1 MCLYCFRSTY
11 TSSGSCLWFRC
22 VLAASSPVLASIV
35 SSTGA
40 LVELQVPCVSDSVL
54 AHVLDYIYTGALPCT
69 QSHQQ
74 YSNLFTAACYLK
86 MDDLRRRLET
96 QAKQLQLSGSDN
108 RASLEST
115 WEDTPRGAA
124 TSSCS
129 LSGQTLQGINT
140 GSCGQIT
147 IVPSLKLPKAIPVPV
162 EMCRVSRRATEVQ
175 QYQVLS
181 ACPANPE
188 SWLQS
193 TDVQTGAAE
202 NKRSSAK
209 EGEMK
214 RTEATQQLCLVATSV
229 PEEAQTLRGDEQI
242 RYAPGCGDNVT
253 SPSSPRPSC
262 GAVPVI
268 RHSSTAAVAEAR
280 KVPNYHPPFEDIST
294 QPSSH
299 NGTQRFDCCSRSD
312 DHIGH
317 SPKSAEE
324 QPHPVEEPD
333 TGSVFKY
340 EGVSNTE
347 ERKEQHT
354 YLSRCVSDTDE
365 LSSRPSRHTTEKN
378 TEGPDFV
385 QHEGD
390 GENSQLCATS
400 TVQMDNTCD
409 PSESVVEQSYHAH
422 LHYHWLHPEDT
433 LLSHRTS
440 DPKHAHPGLS
450 GKASDEEEEG
460 LFSSAAQNFTPADQV
475 LLLDISTKPPELLIS
490 YSYGK
495 QGDWGLLGQDTSED
509 QREGEAAGSVAD
521 DGKDGL
527 EDKKVDVESNDK
539 TSETLGHQVKDPDAD
554 EESYTLKF
562 MPSCMPDSLQAPTSP
577 TSSFCIPSTISAN
590 MPTVISPQLSNHHPF
605 QCSMCHRS
613 FSQRGS
619 LNRHMR
625 SHLGIRPFPCPRC
638 PMTFSRQ
645 YRVSEHMRV
654 HQRCVLG
661 NDFQKPRASSTW
673 VNESKVTVTL
683 LGFLG
688 LCRIG
693 FPVRICS
700 KRLPSWV
707 AVCSDQHS
715 SSVHFLFWFFLVF
728 LWASVV
734 IVLKLH
740 SLRLTL
746 ATVSSEP
753 VECSTV
759 KMF

>member
-1 MCLYCFRSTY
+1 MNHSCVNIITY
-11 TSSGSCLWFRC
+11 TSSGSCLFFRC
-22 VLAASSPVLASIV
+22 VLAASSPVLASLI

-40 LVELQVPCVSDSVL
+40 LVELQVPCLSDSVL

-74 YSNLFTAACYLK
+74 YSNLFAAACYLK
-86 MDDLRRRLET
+86 MDDLRRRLEA
-96 QAKQLQLSGSDN
+96 QAKQLQLSGLYN
-108 RASLEST
+108 VASLEST
-115 WEDTPRGAA
+115 WEDRPRGAA

-129 LSGQTLQGINT
+129 LSGQTLQSINT

-147 IVPSLKLPKAIPVPV
+147 IVPSWKLPKAIPVPV
-162 EMCRVSRRATEVQ
+162 EMCRASRRATEVQ
-175 QYQVLS
+175 QYQVPS

-193 TDVQTGAAE
+193 TEMQTEAAE
-202 NKRSSAK
+202 NKISSAK

-214 RTEATQQLCLVATSV
+214 RIKATQQLGLVATSE

-242 RYAPGCGDNVT
+242 HYTPGCDDNVT

-268 RHSSTAAVAEAR
+268 RHSSTAAVAEAC
-280 KVPNYHPPFEDIST
+280 KVPNYHPPFEEIST

-299 NGTQRFDCCSRSD
+299 HGTQSFDCCSRSN

-317 SPKSAEE
+317 SSKSAEE

-354 YLSRCVSDTDE
+354 YLSRCVTDRDK
-365 LSSRPSRHTTEKN
+365 LSSRPRRLTIEKN
-378 TEGPDFV
+378 TEGPACV

-390 GENSQLCATS
+390 GENSTS

-422 LHYHWLHPEDT
+422 LHYQWLHPDDT
-433 LLSHRTS
+433 LLSRRTS
-440 DPKHAHPGLS
+440 DQKHAHPGLS
-450 GKASDEEEEG
+450 GKASDEDEEG
-460 LFSSAAQNFTPADQV
+460 LFSNAAQHFTPADQV

-495 QGDWGLLGQDTSED
+495 QGDWGLLGQDTSGN

-521 DGKDGL
+521 DRIGGL
-527 EDKKVDVESNDK
+527 EDKKVDVESIDK

-554 EESYTLKF
+554 EENYTLKF
-562 MPSCMPDSLQAPTSP
+562 TPSCTPDSLQAPTSP

-673 VNESKVTVTL
+673 VNESKVTVTR

-688 LCRIG
+688 PCRIG
-693 FPVRICS
+693 FPVQICR
-700 KRLPSWV
+700 KKLPSLV
-707 AVCSDQHS
+707 AVCSDQQS
-715 SSVHFLFWFFLVF
+715 SSVHFFNFFFLVF
-728 LWASVV
+728 LWASAV
-734 IVLKLH
+734 IVLKL
-740 SLRLTL
+740 
-746 ATVSSEP
+746 
-753 VECSTV
+753 STP
-759 KMF
+759 